1 MKRWAAVLLCI
12 FLLVGVAA
20 AETLSE
26 EDREFG
32 AKHLEQ
38 TRDAIV
44 GATKGLSEAQWHFKP
59 APERW
64 SVAECLEHIA
74 VVEDF
79 LFGIVTDKVMQ
90 APVES
95 VEGGD
100 SKETDKLV
108 LSMVPDRSQR
118 FQAPEPV
125 RPVGRWAGPEETLKH
140 FLESRAHTLD
150 YMKQTPDLRAYA
162 MDSPLGRKLDAYQ
175 WLLYISA
182 HSERHTKQIREVMG
196 DANFP
201 SE

>member
-1 MKRWAAVLLCI
+1 M
-12 FLLVGVAA
+12 
-20 AETLSE
+20 
-26 EDREFG
+26 
-32 AKHLEQ
+32 
-38 TRDAIV
+38 
-44 GATKGLSEAQWHFKP
+44 
-59 APERW
+59 
-64 SVAECLEHIA
+64 
-74 VVEDF
+74 
-79 LFGIVTDKVMQ
+79 VT
-90 APVES
+90 
-95 VEGGD
+95 
-100 SKETDKLV
+100 
-108 LSMVPDRSQR
+108 DRSQR